1 VNTSLQAKTKQ
12 IAGWLIAMVVLNVIW
27 LVVTIFADFDSAF
40 YRKAFVYKRRVDKA
54 LLKQKE
60 EQQK

>member
-1 VNTSLQAKTKQ
+1 
-12 IAGWLIAMVVLNVIW
+12 MVVLNVIW